1 MHPLVIVGAGVVAAI
16 GYLAAKFVPK
26 KAVGFGAAAL
36 FLVFGVLAASA
47 EGTDAAAM
55 TATATT
61 AFTAVA
67 TLCVSIGTFFVVY
80 RIVKKIR

>member
-1 MHPLVIVGAGVVAAI
+1 MYPLVILGAGVVAAI

-47 EGTDAAAM
+47 QTDAAAM